1 MNMIKIVADS
11 STLYTRT
18 EAEKIGLHSVPLNVT
33 IDNKSYQDLE
43 DITSDEL
50 IQMINEHKIPR
61 TSQPS
66 LGEKIDIY
74 NELLSEGNEVIDIT
88 MAAGLSGTY
97 HTALMAKD
105 QCIDSNRVH
114 VIDSMTLCGP
124 HRYLVDTALEMVKN
138 GSTVQ
143 EILAMIEKA
152 RQTDI
157 SFLLPVDFDFLV
169 RGGRIR
175 GVAAKIGGM
184 LKIIPVLIKGEEG
197 NGLDKFS
204 ISRTLK
210 KAVDSV
216 VTELKERNVD
226 STYHIY
232 VTHAKNDELANRF
245 VEKIKEKIENANIT
259 VYPLSPSFITQGG
272 PGCVAIQAIK
282 I

>member
-11 STLYTRT
+11 STLYTRA
-18 EAEKIGLHSVPLNVT
+18 EAEKIELHSVPLNVT

-184 LKIIPVLIKGEEG
+184 LKIIPVLIKGENG

-204 ISRTLK
+204 INRTLK

-216 VTELKERNVD
+216 VTELKDRNID

-232 VTHAKNDELANRF
+232 VTHAKNDDLANRF

>member
-1 MNMIKIVADS
+1 MIKIVADS

-184 LKIIPVLIKGEEG
+184 LKIIPVLIKGENG

-204 ISRTLK
+204 INRTLK

-216 VTELKERNVD
+216 VTELKDRNID

-232 VTHAKNDELANRF
+232 VTHAKNDDLANRF